1 MSSVAKRTLPIYT
14 VEVCDD
20 TNPGLSLRLRWRKRI
35 EFRTDENPFAG
46 RRNELTPRQVRK
58 RQRLVRRVKGG
69 KR

>member
-1 MSSVAKRTLPIYT
+1 MFHLEGTP
-14 VEVCDD
+14 
-20 TNPGLSLRLRWRKRI
+20 LRV

-58 RQRLVRRVKGG
+58 RQRLIRRVKGG